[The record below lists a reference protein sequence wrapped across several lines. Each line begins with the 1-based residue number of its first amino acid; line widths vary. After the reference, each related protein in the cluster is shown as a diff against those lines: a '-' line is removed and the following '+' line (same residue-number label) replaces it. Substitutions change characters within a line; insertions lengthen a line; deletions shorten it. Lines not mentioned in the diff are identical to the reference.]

1 MDDYRLGVLFSF
13 FVLEALELWEQDL
26 IAIAPTGG
34 SMKRLEK
41 YMELQRQLLKGDI
54 WFSSERKNQIKYYQ

>member
-13 FVLEALELWEQDL
+13 FVLEPLELWEQDL

-34 SMKRLEK
+34 SVKRLEK
-41 YMELQRQLLKGDI
+41 YMELQRQLLNGDI
-54 WFSSERKNQIKYYQ
+54 WFSSERKN

>member
-13 FVLEALELWEQDL
+13 FVLEPLELWEQDL

-34 SMKRLEK
+34 SVKRLEK
-41 YMELQRQLLKGDI
+41 YMEL
-54 WFSSERKNQIKYYQ
+54 